1 MKIFILASI
10 DKPSGPGWQVQGVFS
25 SVEKARDIGKPGD
38 QILPMELDVDYTD
51 IFDFDNIYIPVE
63 EGGAA

>member
-1 MKIFILASI
+1 MKIYILANI

-25 SVEKARDIGKPGD
+25 SLEKAHATGKPGD
-38 QILPMELDVDYTD
+38 QILHMEMDIDYTD
-51 IFDFDNIYIPVE
+51 VFDFDNTLVAGA

>member
-51 IFDFDNIYIPVE
+51 IFDFDNTLVAGA